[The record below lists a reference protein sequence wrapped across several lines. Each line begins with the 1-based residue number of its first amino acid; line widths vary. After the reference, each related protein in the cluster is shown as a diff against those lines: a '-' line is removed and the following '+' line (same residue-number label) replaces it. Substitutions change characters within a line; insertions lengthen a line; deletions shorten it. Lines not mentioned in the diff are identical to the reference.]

1 MIEYIGT
8 KRRFKKENAMNR
20 FRNALMAIALTAA
33 LCVVFIP
40 AASFAQATKII
51 VDGSTTVGPIA
62 KAFAEYYMSKNPG
75 VNITVSESGSG
86 NGAKSLING
95 TCDIAT
101 MSRFMKDEEFKAAV
115 DKGVFPVATVIAVDG
130 IAVIVHP
137 SCPVQGLTVDQL
149 RDIYTGKITNWK
161 GVGGPNVAIVL
172 ISRDTNSGTYESFE
186 SLVLNKQKISDK
198 AEYVGS
204 NGAVRE
210 RVQSTPAAVGYV
222 GLGFVDKTVRALKVN
237 NIMPDAGTVTSGT
250 YPVARPLFMF
260 TNGYPKMGS
269 QVYTFLNMF
278 LTQKGQQIIQEI
290 GFVPVTNY

>member
-1 MIEYIGT
+1 
-8 KRRFKKENAMNR
+8 MNR
-20 FRNALMAIALTAA
+20 FRNVLMCIALAA
-33 LCVVFIP
+33 VLCVTFMPV
-40 AASFAQATKII
+40 ALFAQATKIVI
-51 VDGSTTVGPIA
+51 DGSTTVGPIA
-62 KAFAEYYMSKNPG
+62 KAFAEYYMSKNAG

-115 DKGVFPVATVIAVDG
+115 DKGVFPVATVVSVDG

-137 SCPVQGLTVDQL
+137 SCPVQGLSVDQV

-161 GVGGPNVAIVL
+161 DVGGPNVAIVI

-210 RVQSTPAAVGYV
+210 RVQSTPAAIGYV
-222 GLGFVDKTVRALKVN
+222 GLGFVDKTVKALKVN
-237 NIMPDAGTVTSGT
+237 NIMPDEATVTSGS
-250 YPVARPLFMF
+250 YPIARPLFMF

-269 QVYTFLNMF
+269 TLYSFLNLY
-278 LTQKGQQIIQEI
+278 LTPKGQEIVKAI
-290 GFVPVTNY
+290 GFVPITKY